1 MMDESRKI
9 ISEQIARHYG
19 LKNRLFLLME
29 ECGELTQASSKM
41 IRTLDKSE
49 CPRGEMQLRVGSLI
63 EEVADVRCLLDEVLY
78 LLGIDWKAV
87 EITMDKKYERTNKL
101 IGEEIKKALEEKED

>member
-9 ISEQIARHYG
+9 LSESIAKYYG
-19 LKNRLFLLME
+19 LRNRLLLLME

-49 CPRGEMQLRVGSLI
+49 YPRGELQLRVGSLI
-63 EEVADVRCLLDEVLY
+63 EEIADVRCLLDEVLY

-87 EITMDKKYERTNKL
+87 EKTMDKKYERTNKL
-101 IGEEIKKALEEKED
+101 IGEEIRKATEEKEV